1 MSTGPSLKFEELIDA
16 HGRIIFHVARIYAR
30 DRDDRNDIAQ
40 EIRTQLWRAFPEY
53 SPERRFSTWMYRI
66 ALNVAISHLRRESRR
81 SEHFEDVD
89 GMLAIEMASV
99 AASPDEQPDERLVI
113 LRKLIGELDPLNR
126 GLVLL
131 YLEERSY
138 AQIAEILGI
147 TETNVATKI
156 NRIKQRLRQQMLGT
170 VTTQEKI

>member
-1 MSTGPSLKFEELIDA
+1 MNSDPRPQFEQLLEA

-30 DRDDRNDIAQ
+30 DRADRDDIAQ

-53 SPERRFSTWMYRI
+53 SSERRFSTWMYRI

-81 SEHFEDVD
+81 SAHFEPID
-89 GMLAIEMASV
+89 GMLELEIESV
-99 AASPDEQPDERLVI
+99 LAHPDQQPDERLLV
-113 LRKLIGELDPLNR
+113 LRKLIAELDALNR
-126 GLVLL
+126 ALMLL

-138 AQIAEILGI
+138 AEIAEILGI
-147 TETNVATKI
+147 TESNVATKI

-170 VTTQEKI
+170 VTAEEKA